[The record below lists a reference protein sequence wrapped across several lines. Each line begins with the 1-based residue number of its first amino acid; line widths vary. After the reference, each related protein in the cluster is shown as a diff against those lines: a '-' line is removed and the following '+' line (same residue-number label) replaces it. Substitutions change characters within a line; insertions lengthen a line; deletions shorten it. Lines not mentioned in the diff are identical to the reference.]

1 MVGPAIFFQCINP
14 IHIRGVDYKHHE
26 FWKLTLF
33 QQTLWLWKSLCGGYG
48 GRSMVYSHGGAR
60 LRPMA
65 QPSQSAFGTIT
76 YSMLYSLCR
85 CTISAIHHSTHYNT
99 AIHQSTI
106 LSQLCVHCISDIH
119 SVYLKAVYL
128 KAVYLQAMYF
138 KALLCCF

>member
-1 MVGPAIFFQCINP
+1 MPSSFQ
-14 IHIRGVDYKHHE
+14 R
-26 FWKLTLF
+26 
-33 QQTLWLWKSLCGGYG
+33 TLWLWKSLCGGYG

-85 CTISAIHHSTHYNT
+85 CTISATIHHSTHYNT

-106 LSQLCVHCISDIH
+106 LSQLYVHCISDIL
-119 SVYLKAVYL
+119 SVLLKAVYFKAVHLKAVYL
-128 KAVYLQAMYF
+128 KALQ
-138 KALLCCF
+138 CCLFLNYKDAHLIH